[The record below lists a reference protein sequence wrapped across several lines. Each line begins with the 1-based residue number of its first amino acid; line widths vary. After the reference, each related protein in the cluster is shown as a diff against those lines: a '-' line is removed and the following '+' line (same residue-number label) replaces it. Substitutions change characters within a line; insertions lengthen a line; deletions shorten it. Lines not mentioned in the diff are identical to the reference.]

1 MVNNN
6 IIEDYTYLSNKY
18 NLDKYKELI
27 NINDDLILKFFNFQ
41 ESIPEDTQD
50 KIDDFTMFIN
60 SLIEEFISSSTLTER
75 EKTVFRLRYD
85 FYENKTNTLEH
96 IGNKIGV
103 TRERIRQIL
112 AKCNRKL
119 LRNIKKHKLNNIDGG
134 CLDLCNIMEI
144 FFQPTHSYSLQKL
157 IIFCRR

>member
-50 KIDDFTMFIN
+50 KIDDFIMFIN
-60 SLIEEFISSSTLTER
+60 SLIEEFISSSKLTER
-75 EKTVFRLRYD
+75 EKNVFRLRYN
-85 FYENKTNTLEH
+85 FYENKTNTLEY

-119 LRNIKKHKLNNIDGG
+119 LGSIKKCKLNNIEGS
-134 CLDLCNIMEI
+134 CLDLCNIMDI
-144 FFQPTHSYSLQKL
+144 FFNQTIHIAYKS
-157 IIFCRR
+157 